1 MPQEV
6 IDRNNSRVQTS
17 WQDGMITSLPAE
29 ELPPTAAQDLV
40 NVEIDIEGNLTTR
53 TGALSFIQP
62 STTSRITSIF
72 RAQYSNGTVLILFT
86 AGTKLFKCNEDGSS
100 ITDITGALTLPN
112 NTIWQWAMF
121 GDLAI
126 GVNKATSGDN
136 PIKVNNA
143 GTAAALAG
151 SPPKAKYIRVWN
163 ERVWL
168 ATSTGGSQNQ
178 LRASAINLPED
189 WSTTGDAGTI
199 TINVDA
205 NDGDFITGLEVFRG
219 SLFVF
224 KRRKI
229 NVISP
234 ISAPATIPANL
245 RVDVFTKNLGCIS
258 AYSIQPVLD
267 DIVFLSD
274 CGVVSLSQ
282 SEYGELKS
290 AILSQNIAELN
301 ILKKTSALIEE
312 IPALVLDD
320 VNQYWLSIPSTVSPR
335 GINEIYVMDYQRI
348 KEGIIR
354 WVRFNGLICGTAFA
368 EKLDDSYKKYLIGAY
383 TVASVNTKIY
393 QYSPSNPTKLFA
405 DDSNAYLKLIKTK
418 AYIGDTPMIRQLW
431 KKFGCSLNL
440 ISELLTFVVSYFYNN
455 SVNVSGQYS
464 FNFIFTGIAPP
475 LYGTA
480 IYGTSKYGS
489 ASDFFREEVIWERFK
504 KNPNGR
510 KSRTVSFEFSSAQ
523 KNEGFVFKF
532 LQVDYKKLTRKN
544 ARTI

>member
-1 MPQEV
+1 MPQEIV
-6 IDRNNSRVQTS
+6 PRNQDITQTS
-17 WQDGMITSLPAE
+17 WQDGIITSLPPE

-40 NVEIDIEGNLTTR
+40 NVELDIDGNLTTR
-53 TGALSFIQP
+53 TGALAFIQP

-100 ITDITGALTLPN
+100 ITDITGALTLPS
-112 NTIWQWAMF
+112 NTFWQWAMF

-136 PIKVNNA
+136 PVKVNNA
-143 GTAAALAG
+143 GTAAALGG
-151 SPPKAKYIRVWN
+151 SPPKAKYVRVWN
-163 ERVWL
+163 SRLWL
-168 ATSTGGSQNQ
+168 SGTGSSANT
-178 LRASAINLPED
+178 LTASVVNSPENWTIDTTDTSAISLP
-189 WSTTGDAGTI
+189 
-199 TINVDA
+199 VDP

-229 NVISP
+229 NVVSP
-234 ISAPATIPANL
+234 IGSPATIPGNL

-267 DIVFLSD
+267 DVVFLAEA
-274 CGVVSLSQ
+274 GVCSLSQ

-290 AILSQNIAELN
+290 AILSQNIAELS

-312 IPALVLDD
+312 IPAVVLDD
-320 VNQYWLSIPSTVSPR
+320 MNQYWISIPSTVSPR
-335 GINEIYVMDYQRI
+335 GINETYVLDYQRI
-348 KEGIIR
+348 KEGLIR
-354 WVRFNGLICGTAFA
+354 WVRFNGLICGTAFG
-368 EKLDDSYKKYLIGAY
+368 EKLDGNYKTYLIGAY

-393 QYSPSNPTKLFA
+393 KYTPTDPAKTFA
-405 DDSNAYLKLIKTK
+405 DDNTAYVKLIKTK
-418 AYIGDTPMIRQLW
+418 SYVGSSSLIRHLW
-431 KKFGCSLNL
+431 LRFGMSLNL
-440 ISELLTFVVSYFYNN
+440 ISEILTLVVNYFYNN
-455 SVNVSGQYS
+455 NVNVDGGYG
-464 FNFIFTGIAPP
+464 FNFVFTGAAPP

-480 IYGTSKYGS
+480 IYGTAHYGS
-489 ASDFFREEVIWERFK
+489 AADFFREEIIWERFQ
-504 KNPNGR
+504 KNENGR
-510 KSRTVSFEFSSAQ
+510 KARIVSFEISSSQ

-532 LQVDYKKLTRKN
+532 LQMEYAKLTRKK

>member
-1 MPQEV
+1 MPEEV
-6 IDRNNSRVQTS
+6 INRNQSRVQTS

-40 NVEIDIEGNLTTR
+40 NVEIDIEGNIVTR
-53 TGALSFIQP
+53 TGALAFIQP

-112 NTIWQWAMF
+112 NTMWQWAMF

-136 PIKVNNA
+136 PVKVNNA
-143 GTAAALAG
+143 GTAAALGG

-229 NVISP
+229 NVVSP
-234 ISAPATIPANL
+234 IAAPATIPGNL
-245 RVDVFTKNLGCIS
+245 RVDVFTKNLGCVS

-267 DIVFLSD
+267 DIVFLAD

-282 SEYGELKS
+282 SEFGELKS

-301 ILKKTSALIEE
+301 ILKKTSALLEE
-312 IPALVLDD
+312 IPAFVLDD
-320 VNQYWLSIPSTVSPR
+320 VNQYWLSIPSTISPR
-335 GINEIYVMDYQRI
+335 GVNEIYVMDYQRI
-348 KEGIIR
+348 KEGLIR

-368 EKLDDSYKKYLIGAY
+368 EKLDGDYKTYLIGAY

-393 QYSPSNPTKLFA
+393 KYSPSNPTKTFA
-405 DDSNAYLKLIKTK
+405 DDGGSYLKLIKTK
-418 AYIGDTPMIRQLW
+418 AYIGETPMIRQLW
-431 KKFGCSLNL
+431 NRFGCSLNL
-440 ISELLTFVVSYFYNN
+440 ISELLSFVVNYFYNN
-455 SVNVSGQYS
+455 NVNVDGDYS
-464 FNFIFTGIAPP
+464 FNFIFSGIAPP

-480 IYGTSKYGS
+480 IYGTNTYGS

-504 KNPNGR
+504 KNENGR
-510 KSRTVSFEFSSAQ
+510 KARTVSFEFSNSQ
-523 KNEGFVFKF
+523 TNQGFVFKF
-532 LQVDYKKLTRKN
+532 LQVDYTKLTRKN